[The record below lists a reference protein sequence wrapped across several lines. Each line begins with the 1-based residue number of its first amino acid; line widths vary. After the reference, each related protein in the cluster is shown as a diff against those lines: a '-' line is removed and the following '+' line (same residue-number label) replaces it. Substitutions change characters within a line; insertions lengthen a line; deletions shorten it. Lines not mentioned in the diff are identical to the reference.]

1 MSLLPITLVLEKADG
16 SATEEYRVI
25 NGEIQVRQ
33 LSPERLDEN
42 FKWRILNSEELIA
55 HVEKSTIV
63 SQWLRQRL
71 GWRGLLRACVADQ
84 GGLYGDAAETIRRAA

>member
-1 MSLLPITLVLEKADG
+1 MSVPISLVLETANG

-25 NGEIQVRQ
+25 DGEIQVRE
-33 LSPERLDEN
+33 LSPNPLEDSP
-42 FKWRILNSEELIA
+42 KWRIVSPEELIV

-84 GGLYGDAAETIRRAA
+84 RGLYGDAA